1 VHLEQAF
8 RNYIF
13 NELVSGKNPKKVD
26 DDDELIDSGI
36 LDSLAIVQ
44 LITHLE
50 EAHQIEVEPGEVVVE
65 NFGSIRRLADFVRR
79 KVEVNNSSPGLGIGL
94 KSLK

>member
-1 VHLEQAF
+1 MHLEEAL

-13 NELVSGKNPKKVD
+13 NELALGKNPKKVD

-50 EAHQIEVEPGEVVVE
+50 EVHQIEVGPGEVVVE
-65 NFGSIRRLADFVRR
+65 NFGSIRRIADFVRR
-79 KVEVNNSSPGLGIGL
+79 KAEVDHRSPGLETGL
-94 KSLK
+94 ERLG